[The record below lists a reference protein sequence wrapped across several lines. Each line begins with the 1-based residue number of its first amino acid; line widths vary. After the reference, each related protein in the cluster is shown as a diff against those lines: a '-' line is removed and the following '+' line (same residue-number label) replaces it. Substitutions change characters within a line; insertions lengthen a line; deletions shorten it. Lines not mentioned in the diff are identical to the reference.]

1 MLFAPCHSYL
11 FSRGAKTER
20 IVMTGKTAKLIDK
33 CLNAAQTLVEETA
46 ALTLELTAIPAPT
59 FAEGE
64 RAEFFAQALRA
75 RGIEDV
81 RIDDISNVTAR
92 VPGRDRSGALV
103 LAGHIDT
110 VFPIDTPIVA
120 ERRGDRLFGPGI
132 GDNCL
137 GAAAVAMVPELLKR
151 IGVEPA
157 IDLVLTGNVGE
168 EGLGDL
174 RGVRRV
180 MEETPDLR
188 GLIAVEGH
196 NLGRVTHMAVGSRRI
211 QVQVDGPGGHSW
223 GDFGRPN
230 AIHVAAEII
239 ADLAKIPTP
248 AAPKTTLSTG
258 MISGGISINTIPPKV
273 TFLVDM
279 RSVDDKSLLST
290 YAAVDKILGRSRQGV
305 EVTWELIGDRPAGA
319 VPFNDPIVKH
329 ALDTLRDLG
338 ISPIAD
344 ASSTDANIAISRG
357 LPAICIGLTSGA
369 NAHRPDEY
377 IDIPPI
383 AIGLAQLAS
392 LVILTGEEFAR

>member
-1 MLFAPCHSYL
+1 MS
-11 FSRGAKTER
+11 
-20 IVMTGKTAKLIDK
+20 GKKAKLIDT
-33 CLNAAQTLVEETA
+33 CLNAAQTLVEETIE
-46 ALTLELTAIPAPT
+46 LTLNLTAIPAPT
-59 FAEGE
+59 FAERQ
-64 RAEFFAQALRA
+64 RAEFYAAALRD

-81 RIDDISNVTAR
+81 TIDDISNVVAR
-92 VPGRDRSGALV
+92 VPGKNRSGSLALV
-103 LAGHIDT
+103 GHTDT

-120 ERRGDRLFGPGI
+120 ERKGDRLYGPGV

-151 IGVEPA
+151 IGVEPE
-157 IDLVLTGNVGE
+157 IDLILTGNVGE

-180 MEETPDLR
+180 MNDNPDIR
-188 GLIAVEGH
+188 ALIAVEGH

-211 QVQVDGPGGHSW
+211 QVTVEGPGGHSW

-230 AIHVAAEII
+230 AIHVAADII
-239 ADLAKIPTP
+239 SALAKVPTP
-248 AAPKTTLSTG
+248 SVPKTTLSTG
-258 MISGGISINTIPPKV
+258 IISGGISINTIPPKV

-279 RSVDDKSLLST
+279 RSVDHANLMAT
-290 YAAVDKILGRSRQGV
+290 YSAVERILGATRQGV
-305 EVTWELIGDRPAGA
+305 EVTWELLGDRPAGA
-319 VPFNDPIVKH
+319 VPYNSPIVSH
-329 ALDTLRDLG
+329 ALSTLKGLG

-344 ASSTDANIAISRG
+344 ASSTDANIAISQG
-357 LPAICIGLTSGA
+357 MPAICIGLTSGA

-392 LVILTGEEFAR
+392 LVILAGEEFAR

>member
-1 MLFAPCHSYL
+1 
-11 FSRGAKTER
+11 
-20 IVMTGKTAKLIDK
+20 MTGKSAKLIDK
-33 CLNAAQTLVEETA
+33 CLNAARTLVDDTID
-46 ALTLELTAIPAPT
+46 LTLALTAIPAPT
-59 FAEGE
+59 FEEGN
-64 RAEFFAQALRA
+64 RAEFFARALRD
-75 RGIEDV
+75 RGIEPV
-81 RIDDISNVTAR
+81 TIDDIANVTAR
-92 VPGRDRSGALV
+92 VPGRDRSGAMV
-103 LAGHIDT
+103 LAGHLDT
-110 VFPIDTPIVA
+110 VFPIDTPITA
-120 ERRGDRLFGPGI
+120 ERRGDRLFGPGV

-151 IGVEPA
+151 VGVEPA

-180 MEETPDLR
+180 MQETPDLR

-211 QVQVDGPGGHSW
+211 QVRVDGPGGHSW

-258 MISGGISINTIPPKV
+258 MISGGISINTIPPTV

-279 RSVDDKSLLST
+279 RSVDHASLIAT
-290 YAAVDKILGRSRQGV
+290 YEAAERILGRERAGV

-319 VPFNDPIVKH
+319 VPFKAPIVKH
-329 ALDTLRDLG
+329 ALDTLRELG

-344 ASSTDANIAISRG
+344 ASSTDANIAISQG

-377 IDIPPI
+377 IDVPPI
-383 AIGLAQLAS
+383 AIGLAQLAA
-392 LVILTGEEFAR
+392 LVILAGEELAR

>member
-1 MLFAPCHSYL
+1 MS
-11 FSRGAKTER
+11 
-20 IVMTGKTAKLIDK
+20 GKKAKLIDK
-33 CLNAAQTLVEETA
+33 CLNAAHTLVEETIK
-46 ALTLELTAIPAPT
+46 LTLDLTAIPAPT
-59 FAEGE
+59 FSEHH
-64 RAEFFAQALRA
+64 RAEFYARALRE
-75 RGIEDV
+75 RGLTDV
-81 RIDDISNVTAR
+81 SIDDISNVVAR
-92 VPGRDRSGALV
+92 VPGKNRSGSLALV
-103 LAGHIDT
+103 GHTDT
-110 VFPIDTPIVA
+110 VFPIETPIVA
-120 ERRGDRLFGPGI
+120 ERKGDRLYGPGV

-151 IGVEPA
+151 IGIEPA

-180 MEETPDLR
+180 MQDNPDIR

-211 QVQVDGPGGHSW
+211 QVTVEGPGGHSW

-230 AIHVAAEII
+230 AIHIAADII
-239 ADLAKIPTP
+239 SALAKVPTP
-248 AAPKTTLSTG
+248 SVPKTTLSTG

-273 TFLVDM
+273 AFLVDM
-279 RSVDDKSLLST
+279 RSIEHATLLAT
-290 YAAVDKILGRSRQGV
+290 YDAVEQILGATRQGV
-305 EVTWELIGDRPAGA
+305 EVTWERLGDRPAGA
-319 VPFNDPIVKH
+319 VPFNAPIVNH
-329 ALDTLRDLG
+329 ALTTLKGLG

-344 ASSTDANIAISRG
+344 ASSTDANIAISQG

-392 LVILTGEEFAR
+392 LVILAGEEFAR